1 MIVVVFDDEPKAR
14 DAFRALSQLD
24 AAGDISV
31 YAEAVIRKNQN
42 GSVTIEQ
49 SSNVFPMGTVEG
61 TAIGALVG
69 LLGDMPV
76 TGAAGGAM
84 VGSLADLDRAG
95 VNMEFLEE
103 VSSKLKPGK
112 WAVVSD
118 ISEEVSTSMD
128 QQMKAFGGHV
138 FRVPWQNV
146 EDKQNAREMAT
157 LQTDIKK
164 LEKEEKAEA
173 RAEKRAEIHSKAEDL
188 RDKLHNRLEQAKLRS
203 EERKKEFEAKL
214 KYLEGKMANT
224 RGNVKT
230 AIESRVKDLRKKA
243 EPTQKVEVQTT

>member
-1 MIVVVFDDEPKAR
+1 
-14 DAFRALSQLD
+14 L
-24 AAGDISV
+24 
-31 YAEAVIRKNQN
+31 IRKNQD

-49 SSNVFPMGTVEG
+49 SSNVFPLGTVEG
-61 TAIGALVG
+61 TAIGAFVG
-69 LLGDMPV
+69 LLGEMPV
-76 TGAAGGAM
+76 TGAARGAM
-84 VGSLADLDRAG
+84 VGSLADSNRAG

-103 VSSKLKPGK
+103 VSGKLKPGK

-118 ISEEVSTSMD
+118 ISEEVSTSVD
-128 QQMKAFGGHV
+128 QQMKALGGHV

-146 EDKQNAREMAT
+146 EDKQDAREVT
-157 LQTDIKK
+157 LLQTNIEK

-203 EERKKEFEAKL
+203 EERRKEFEAKL

-230 AIESRVKDLRKKA
+230 AMEARVKDLRKKA
-243 EPTQKVEVQTT
+243 EPTQKVQVQTT

>member
-118 ISEEVSTSMD
+118 ISEEVSTSVD
-128 QQMKAFGGHV
+128 QQMKALGGHV

-146 EDKQNAREMAT
+146 EDKQSAREMAS
-157 LQTDIKK
+157 LQTEIKK

-188 RDKLHNRLEQAKLRS
+188 RDKFHNSLEQAKLSS
-203 EERKKEFEAKL
+203 EERRKEFEAKL
-214 KYLEGKMANT
+214 KYLERKMANT

>member
-1 MIVVVFDDEPKAR
+1 MLVVVFDDEPEAR

-31 YAEAVIRKNQN
+31 YAEAMIRKSQD
-42 GSVTIEQ
+42 GSLTIEQ

-84 VGSLADLDRAG
+84 VGSLEDLDRAG

-118 ISEEVSTSMD
+118 ISEEVSTSVD
-128 QQMKAFGGHV
+128 QQMKALGGHV
-138 FRVPWQNV
+138 FRVTWQNV
-146 EDKQNAREMAT
+146 EDKQNAREMAS
-157 LQTDIKK
+157 LQTDLKK
-164 LEKEEKAEA
+164 LEKEEKTEA
-173 RAEKRAEIHSKAEDL
+173 RAEKRAEIHSKAEGL

-224 RGNVKT
+224 RGNVKI

-243 EPTQKVEVQTT
+243 EPTQKVEVQTA